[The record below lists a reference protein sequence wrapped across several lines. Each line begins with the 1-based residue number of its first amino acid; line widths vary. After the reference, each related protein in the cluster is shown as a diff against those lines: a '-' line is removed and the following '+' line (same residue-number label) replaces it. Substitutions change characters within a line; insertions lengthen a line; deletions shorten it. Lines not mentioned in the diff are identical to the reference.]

1 MRSRVFAAVALLLLA
16 QPLRGDDWPQWRGP
30 NRDGVWNE
38 SGVLEKF
45 PEPQLK
51 LSWRAAVGSGY
62 CGPTVASGRVYVMDR
77 QTRPT
82 PVERV
87 CCFDAATGKSLWVYP
102 YECIYRG
109 VQYLAGPRASVSLED
124 GRAYSLGT
132 MGNLHCLDAASG
144 KVLGKRTCSRN
155 TRSACRSGASPR
167 PRWST
172 AIGSLCR
179 LEAKT
184 APAWWRSTSNRRAS
198 AGEPWTTPASYSAPV
213 LIRQA
218 GRPVLVAGRGPMS
231 RAWIPATGEVL
242 WKYPFPPTRMVIN
255 VPTPVIDGDRL
266 FVTCFY
272 DGSLMLRLR
281 QDRPAV
287 EKVWRRHRA
296 ERAEHRRPARD
307 DQHALSGRRLR
318 VWRGQLRPAP
328 CLDAK
333 TGDRI
338 WEDRTAVP
346 PARWATIHMVR
357 NGRRMWM
364 FNERGEL
371 LIGEL
376 SPKGFHEISR
386 AKLWN
391 RRPSSCGSATAS
403 VVPSGVCQQAHLRPQ
418 RPRTGLCQPGGG
430 EVRTGAEIML
440 PFAPRKATI
449 QHIWICRY

>member
-1 MRSRVFAAVALLLLA
+1 MSRGQIENPSGRKAFRTLAAVALLLLA
-16 QPLRGDDWPQWRGP
+16 RPLRGDDWPQWRGP

-45 PEPQLK
+45 PQPQLK
-51 LSWRAAVGSGY
+51 LSWRAPVGSGY
-62 CGPTVASGRVYVMDR
+62 CGPTVAGGRVYVMDR

-102 YECIYRG
+102 YECVYRG
-109 VQYLAGPRASVSLED
+109 IQYLAGPRASVSLQG

-144 KVLGKRTCSRN
+144 KVLWKKDLLTEYKIRMPIWGIAAAPLVDGDRVIVQIGGEDG
-155 TRSACRSGASPR
+155 ACLVAFDKQSGAE
-167 PRWST
+167 RW
-172 AIGSLCR
+172 
-179 LEAKT
+179 
-184 APAWWRSTSNRRAS
+184 RALDD
-198 AGEPWTTPASYSAPV
+198 PASYSAPV

-218 GRPVLVAGRGPMS
+218 GRPVLVAWTGAHVAGLD
-231 RAWIPATGEVL
+231 PATGEVL
-242 WKYPFPPTRMVIN
+242 WKYPFLPTRMVIN

-266 FVTCFY
+266 FVCGFY
-272 DGSLMLRLR
+272 DGALMLRLR

-287 EKVWRRHRA
+287 EKVWRRLGQNEQNTDA
-296 ERAEHRRPARD
+296 L
-307 DQHALSGRRLR
+307 HAMISTPYLEGDYVYGVDSY
-318 VWRGQLRPAP
+318 GQLR

-357 NGRRMWM
+357 NGRRTWM

-376 SPKGFHEISR
+376 SPQGFHEISR
-386 AKLWN
+386 AKLLEPTTEQLRQRN
-391 RRPSSCGSATAS
+391 
-403 VVPSGVCQQAHLRPQ
+403 GVCWSHPAY
-418 RPRTGLCQPGGG
+418 
-430 EVRTGAEIML
+430 AN
-440 PFAPRKATI
+440 K
-449 QHIWICRY
+449 HIYARNDRELVCASLAAGR